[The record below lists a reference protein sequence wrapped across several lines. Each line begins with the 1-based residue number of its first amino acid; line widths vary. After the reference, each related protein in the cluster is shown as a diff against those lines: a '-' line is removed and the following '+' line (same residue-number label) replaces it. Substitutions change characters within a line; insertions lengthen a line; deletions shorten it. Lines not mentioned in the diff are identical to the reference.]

1 MKKVVFG
8 VLALASAAI
17 SQAIIIESEP
27 NNTPLTANA
36 ISRGAAPWADV
47 GVMSLAD
54 GGGDVDYF
62 SITLFAGEVITAI
75 TTPLEVTFTV
85 PDTLMHL
92 LDSSF
97 SELVFNDDGG
107 GPSGQYGSAIR
118 YEITSSGTY
127 YIGVTG
133 YGDRSFVGT
142 HSEEGDY
149 ALTVSVVPE
158 PATLLALGAGVAA
171 IFGRR
176 RKSS

>member
-36 ISRGAAPWADV
+36 ISRGAAPWSDV

-62 SITLFAGEVITAI
+62 SITLFAGEVFTAI

-85 PDTLMHL
+85 PDTMMHL

-97 SELVFNDDGG
+97 SELVFNDDAGAG
-107 GPSGQYGSAIR
+107 FGSAIR
-118 YEITSSGTY
+118 YAVTSSGTY
-127 YIGVTG
+127 YIGITG
-133 YGDRSFVGT
+133 YGDRSFVGS
-142 HSEEGDY
+142 HGEEGDY

>member
-8 VLALASAAI
+8 VFALASAAI
-17 SQAIIIESEP
+17 SQAIIIETEP

-36 ISRGAAPWADV
+36 ITRGAAPWADV
-47 GVMSLAD
+47 GIMSLTA

-75 TTPLEVTFTV
+75 TTPLTVTFSV
-85 PDTLMHL
+85 PDTMMHL

-107 GPSGQYGSAIR
+107 GPSGNFGSAIR
-118 YEITSSGTY
+118 WDVTSSGTY

-133 YGDRSFVGT
+133 FNDRSFVGS
-142 HSEEGDY
+142 HGEAGDY

-158 PATLLALGAGVAA
+158 PATLLALGAGAA
-171 IFGRR
+171 ALFGRR